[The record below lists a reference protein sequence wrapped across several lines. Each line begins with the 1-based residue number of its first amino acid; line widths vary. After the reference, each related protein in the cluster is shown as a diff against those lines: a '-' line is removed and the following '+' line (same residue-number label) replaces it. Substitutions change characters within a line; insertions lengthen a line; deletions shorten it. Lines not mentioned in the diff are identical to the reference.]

1 MKSVDMARHAE
12 LSAEGL
18 RAIGAR
24 NACDR
29 EFIHLSGAIQ
39 PHGFLLVV
47 DPISWVVIA
56 ASANAAHLAGF
67 DGSLIGVALSRAF
80 GDEFAD
86 TVRALRPT
94 GNPHDTLP
102 TRVRLTTTQR
112 GRDSTFAM
120 VAHRTGLTLVVL
132 AGLSFLGGCS
142 AGSSASPPSGGPS
155 VTCPTTQ
162 PELVPVSGAPTSTL
176 PPSHDND
183 VGHRR
188 LPDLHPDADT
198 DANQVPKG
206 HPCHPK

>member
-1 MKSVDMARHAE
+1 MVRSVTRPGPVGPSTGPRPPPGTGPRTRPVACSR
-12 LSAEGL
+12 
-18 RAIGAR
+18 GA
-24 NACDR
+24 A
-29 EFIHLSGAIQ
+29 
-39 PHGFLLVV
+39 
-47 DPISWVVIA
+47 
-56 ASANAAHLAGF
+56 
-67 DGSLIGVALSRAF
+67 
-80 GDEFAD
+80 
-86 TVRALRPT
+86 
-94 GNPHDTLP
+94 
-102 TRVRLTTTQR
+102 
-112 GRDSTFAM
+112 
-120 VAHRTGLTLVVL
+120 RTGLTLVVL

-142 AGSSASPPSGGPS
+142 AGSSASPPSASPS